1 MNLDHLILD
10 MGMMNA
16 RQPFFLVGGLV
27 LLYMSLSESI
37 ENMSEPSSMRL
48 CFSKLPVSTCGYRS
62 DMDTSHFAGSNHG
75 ISHVGLCRV

>member
-16 RQPFFLVGGLV
+16 GQPFFLVGGLV

-37 ENMSEPSSMRL
+37 ENMSEPYDSVFPS
-48 CFSKLPVSTCGYRS
+48 CQ
-62 DMDTSHFAGSNHG
+62 
-75 ISHVGLCRV
+75 